1 MHMQSYKLFKFLLLC
16 KCTTLEYDLSYFA
29 VSMYF
34 CILAAEYSTF
44 SMSIAIGRKRE
55 TEELER
61 LRDSDK

>member
-1 MHMQSYKLFKFLLLC
+1 
-16 KCTTLEYDLSYFA
+16 
-29 VSMYF
+29 MYF